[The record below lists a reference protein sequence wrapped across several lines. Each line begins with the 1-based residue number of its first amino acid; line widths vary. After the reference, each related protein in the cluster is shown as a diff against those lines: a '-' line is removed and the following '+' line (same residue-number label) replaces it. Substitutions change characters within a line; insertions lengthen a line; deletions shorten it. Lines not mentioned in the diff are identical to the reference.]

1 MDLAMTVGTATVEV
15 EVGFR
20 PVPQPVTAIVTLV
33 AEPRHSYFEQP
44 LINRA
49 VGIMAVGT
57 LIEDR
62 RMLEEEGTPPLCI
75 TGVTV
80 LVHAGLYEL

>member
-1 MDLAMTVGTATVEV
+1 MTVGTAAVEV

-33 AEPRHSYFEQP
+33 AESRHSYFEQP
-44 LINRA
+44 FINRA
-49 VGIMAVGT
+49 MGIMAVGT
-57 LIEDR
+57 IIENR
-62 RMLEEEGTPPLCI
+62 RMLKEEGTPSLCM